1 MRSLIFRRIFLFLTG
16 ESDMK
21 FRNLGIAGVLLAAL
35 GATACAATQT
45 QRSTGEA
52 VDDTVITSTIKAS
65 LVQDPTTKARQIEV
79 ETYRG
84 VVQLSG
90 FVDTAA
96 SKSRAEE
103 LAQKTKGVTR
113 VDNNLEV
120 RNTETTAGTTIDDA
134 LLTTRVKAALIDNPK
149 TKARQ
154 INVETLRG
162 VVQLSG
168 FVDSS
173 AEKEEAAAVAAAIS
187 GVKEVHNELAVKPA
201 S

>member
-1 MRSLIFRRIFLFLTG
+1 
-16 ESDMK
+16 MK

-113 VDNNLEV
+113 VDNNLVV

>member
-1 MRSLIFRRIFLFLTG
+1 
-16 ESDMK
+16 MK
-21 FRNLGIAGVLLAAL
+21 FRNLGLAGVLLAAI
-35 GATACAATQT
+35 GAMACTATQT
-45 QRSTGEA
+45 QRSPGEA

-65 LVQDPTTKARQIEV
+65 LVKDPTTKARQIEV
-79 ETYRG
+79 DTYRG

-96 SKSRAEE
+96 SKSRATEI
-103 LAQKTKGVTR
+103 AQMTKGVIR
-113 VDNNLEV
+113 VDNSLEV
-120 RNTETTAGTTIDDA
+120 RNTDTTAGTMIDDS
-134 LLTTRVKAALIDNPK
+134 LLTTKVKAALIDNPK

-173 AEKEEAAAVAAAIS
+173 TEKEEAATVAASIA
-187 GVKEVHNELAVKPA
+187 GVKEVHNELAIKPA

>member
-1 MRSLIFRRIFLFLTG
+1 MRFRI
-16 ESDMK
+16 
-21 FRNLGIAGVLLAAL
+21 LGIAGILLAAL

-45 QRSTGEA
+45 QRSPGEA
-52 VDDTVITSTIKAS
+52 IDDTVITSTIKAS
-65 LVQDPTTKARQIEV
+65 LVEDPITKARQIEV
-79 ETYRG
+79 DTYRG

-90 FVDTAA
+90 YVDTAA
-96 SKSRAEE
+96 SKARAAE
-103 LAQKTKGVTR
+103 LAQMTKGVTR
-113 VDNNLEV
+113 VDNSLEV
-120 RNTETTAGTTIDDA
+120 RNTDTTAGTMIDDS
-134 LLTTRVKAALIDNPK
+134 LLTTKVKAALIDNPK

-173 AEKEEAAAVAAAIS
+173 AEKEEAAAVAGSVS
-187 GVKEVHNELAVKPA
+187 GVKEVHNELAIKPA